1 MASETGVALRIVCLC
16 LALAAAGCAAPAT
29 EWDFQ
34 QLDRIGGAKAVV
46 EGQPQLMATP
56 AGTAVLFDGK
66 DALFVAEHPL
76 AGAKTFTAEAVFR
89 PDDGPFEQ
97 RWLHLAETDASGAD
111 TGTRFLFEVRVKD
124 GQWYLDSFVNGPGY
138 NKALMTADK
147 PHPLGPWYRAE
158 MSYDGTIFRSYVDG
172 VLQTEAAIAFKPQ
185 GAGHT
190 SIGTRINRV
199 DYFHGAVLKLRFT
212 PRALPPEEFLPLP
225 AGLNPPGKA
234 R

>member
-1 MASETGVALRIVCLC
+1 LRIVCLV
-16 LALAAAGCAAPAT
+16 LSLVVAGCAAPST

-46 EGQPQLMATP
+46 EGQPQVVATGAGP
-56 AGTAVLFDGK
+56 AVQFNGAP
-66 DALFVAEHPL
+66 DALFIAKHPL

-89 PDDGPFEQ
+89 PGEGPFAQ

-138 NKALMTADK
+138 NKALMAADK

-158 MSYDGTIFRSYVDG
+158 MSYDGTTFRSYVDG

-185 GAGHT
+185 GAGHAA
-190 SIGTRINRV
+190 IGTRINKV

-212 PRALPPEEFLPLP
+212 PHALPPEEFLPLP
-225 AGLNPPGKA
+225 AGLNPPEKA